1 MSINS
6 CLLSSTCLKN
16 KILFFKIIYVYYAS
30 LGCIQPSH
38 FSPPYFFWQSQ
49 KTLYIEKLT
58 AARNIEQLRTLSV
71 QRYWEEVTFIFLG
84 GNITLT
90 DTFLFIPTGFKF
102 KFQNS
107 SLSQSNLFI
116 ATAYFHVM
124 HMLVSI
130 SKILV

>member
-16 KILFFKIIYVYYAS
+16 KILFFKIIYILCKPGLYTS
-30 LGCIQPSH
+30 FPL
-38 FSPPYFFWQSQ
+38 SPPYFFWQSQ
-49 KTLYIEKLT
+49 KTLYIVKLT

>member
-1 MSINS
+1 MPINS

-16 KILFFKIIYVYYAS
+16 KNNQQFTMQAWVVYLLPLFFPLFFLTITKDIVYWKVDCRSEYWTAQNFVGAML
-30 LGCIQPSH
+30 LGRSHIH
-38 FSPPYFFWQSQ
+38 FSW
-49 KTLYIEKLT
+49 
-58 AARNIEQLRTLSV
+58 
-71 QRYWEEVTFIFLG
+71 

-116 ATAYFHVM
+116 ATAYFHAM

>member
-16 KILFFKIIYVYYAS
+16 KNNQQFTMQAWVVYTS
-30 LGCIQPSH
+30 FP

-49 KTLYIEKLT
+49 KTLCIVKLT
-58 AARNIEQLRTLSV
+58 AAQNIEQLRTLSV

-102 KFQNS
+102 QNS

-116 ATAYFHVM
+116 ATAYFQVM
-124 HMLVSI
+124 NILLSI